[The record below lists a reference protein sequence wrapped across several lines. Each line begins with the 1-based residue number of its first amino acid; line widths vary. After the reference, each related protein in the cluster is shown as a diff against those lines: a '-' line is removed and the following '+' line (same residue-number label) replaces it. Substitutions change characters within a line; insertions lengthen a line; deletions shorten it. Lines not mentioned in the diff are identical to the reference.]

1 LSTVWIKYQSE
12 HAISCIPRAVQA
24 QTSTPKIL
32 RLPPRKP
39 RDSVS
44 FSDLEVRLHA
54 SFMSSSDLSCQT
66 GALTLRQ
73 RGRTTNMIRGGRSL
87 KHLPTRVSGR
97 RIFRVVPCSRDDTW
111 GEMFFCAGR
120 KGYPTLCRGQIV
132 KETSILSRKLI
143 IHGEQRFQRSPCCV
157 ENIYNRGSDCP
168 PHQNRIGIEN
178 NVETIPIVL
187 GESLGYGNVKV
198 INDRV
203 VITTNILS
211 RQLPCTASL

>member
-1 LSTVWIKYQSE
+1 
-12 HAISCIPRAVQA
+12 
-24 QTSTPKIL
+24 
-32 RLPPRKP
+32 
-39 RDSVS
+39 
-44 FSDLEVRLHA
+44 
-54 SFMSSSDLSCQT
+54 
-66 GALTLRQ
+66 
-73 RGRTTNMIRGGRSL
+73 
-87 KHLPTRVSGR
+87 
-97 RIFRVVPCSRDDTW
+97 
-111 GEMFFCAGR
+111 
-120 KGYPTLCRGQIV
+120 
-132 KETSILSRKLI
+132 
-143 IHGEQRFQRSPCCV
+143 V